1 MEKGLSAFVGILG
14 GFIVLA
20 IWSVAL
26 SKNSQGPQVIQALGT
41 AIANVISAAVSPTTG
56 QYTASNNGST
66 SLDSSLGGTLSS
78 ISSLGGS
85 LGSLGDLVDI

>member
-1 MEKGLSAFVGILG
+1 MEKGLNAFVGILG

-26 SKNSQGPQVIQALGT
+26 SKNSQGPQVIQSLGS

-56 QYTASNNGST
+56 HYATPNTGAGGSVLNT
-66 SLDSSLGGTLSS
+66 SVAGTLSG
-78 ISSLGGS
+78 IGLEN
-85 LGSLGDLVDI
+85 V